1 MNREL
6 FLETYVSPAC
16 QVMYINVEGV
26 LCASGTHDPFTED
39 DSWGDLLEE

>member
-6 FLETYVSPAC
+6 CLDIYESPLC
-16 QVMYINVEGV
+16 QMILINVEGV

-39 DSWGDLLEE
+39 DSWGDLLED